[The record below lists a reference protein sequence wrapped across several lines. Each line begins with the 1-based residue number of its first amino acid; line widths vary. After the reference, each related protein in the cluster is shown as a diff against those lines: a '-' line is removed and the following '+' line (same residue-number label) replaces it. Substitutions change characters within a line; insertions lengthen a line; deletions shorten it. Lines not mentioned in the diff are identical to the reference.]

1 MVNRR
6 KELIASVRMG
16 VHKKTCFKG
25 MVKIADLHT
34 ILTKDVKV
42 WKEARL
48 KKRA

>member
-6 KELIASVRMG
+6 KELITSVCVG
-16 VHKKTCFKG
+16 VHKNTCFKG
-25 MVKIADLHT
+25 MVKIADLHI

-48 KKRA
+48 KERA